1 MERIEPGKGP
11 ADEPARE
18 PAREPDWA
26 LYRTFLAVLREGS
39 LSGAARALG
48 LTQPTVGR
56 QVEALEQALGLA
68 LFTRSLHG
76 LAATEAATELRP
88 HAETLES
95 ASAALLRAASG
106 RGEDLRGT
114 VRVTASEVIG
124 GEVLP
129 SIIAALQEAH
139 PGLVIELVLSN
150 RVEDLLRRESDIA
163 VRMVAPTQGPL
174 VARRIGKVPLGLHA
188 HRDYLKRRGTPKT
201 LDELSEHL
209 LIGYDRET
217 AFTREVRARGV
228 PFNRGM
234 FSLRTDSD
242 LACLAAIRNACGI
255 GVCQV
260 PLAARAPVLTRV
272 LPSAFKWSLEIWI
285 AMHGD
290 LRGSRRCRVV
300 FDALAE
306 GLARYIGEQK

>member
-1 MERIEPGKGP
+1 M
-11 ADEPARE
+11 DEH
-18 PAREPDWA
+18 EPDWA

-39 LSGAARALG
+39 LSAAARALG

-76 LAATEAATELRP
+76 LAPTEAAAELRP
-88 HAETLES
+88 HAEALE
-95 ASAALLRAASG
+95 AGAAALLRAASG

-114 VRVTASEVIG
+114 VRVTASEIIG

-129 SIIAALQEAH
+129 PIIARLQETH
-139 PGLVIELVLSN
+139 PALVIELVLSN

-174 VARRIGKVPLGLHA
+174 VARRVGKVLLGLHA
-188 HRDYLKRRGTPKT
+188 HPDYLKRRGTPKN
-201 LDELSEHL
+201 LAEMSNYL

-217 AFTREVRARGV
+217 AFTRAVHARGV
-228 PFNRGM
+228 PFNRDM
-234 FSLRTDSD
+234 FSLRVDND
-242 LACLAAIRNACGI
+242 LAALAAIRNGCGI

-272 LPSAFKWSLEIWI
+272 LPAAFKFSLDVWI

-306 GLARYIGEQK
+306 GLAEYLGP

>member
-1 MERIEPGKGP
+1 MDKH
-11 ADEPARE
+11 
-18 PAREPDWA
+18 EPDWA

-39 LSGAARALG
+39 LSAAARALG

-76 LAATEAATELRP
+76 LAPTEAAAELRP
-88 HAETLES
+88 HAQALE
-95 ASAALLRAASG
+95 AGAAALLRAASG
-106 RGEDLRGT
+106 RGEELHGT
-114 VRVTASEVIG
+114 VRVTASEIIG

-129 SIIAALQEAH
+129 PIIAALQEAH
-139 PGLVIELVLSN
+139 PRLVIELVLSN
-150 RVEDLLRRESDIA
+150 RVEDLLLRESDIA

-174 VARRIGKVPLGLHA
+174 VARRIGKVLLGLHA

-201 LDELSEHL
+201 LEELSDHL

-228 PFNRGM
+228 PFSRDM
-234 FSLRTDSD
+234 FTLRMDND
-242 LACLAAIRNACGI
+242 LASLAAIRSACGI

-260 PLAARAPVLTRV
+260 PLAARVPVLTRV
-272 LPSAFKWSLEIWI
+272 LPAAFKFSLEVWI

-306 GLARYIGEQK
+306 GLAQYLAA

>member
-1 MERIEPGKGP
+1 MDRH
-11 ADEPARE
+11 
-18 PAREPDWA
+18 EPDWA

-39 LSGAARALG
+39 LSAAARALG

-76 LAATEAATELRP
+76 LAPTEAAAELQP
-88 HAETLES
+88 HAQALE
-95 ASAALLRAASG
+95 AGAAALLRAASG
-106 RGEDLRGT
+106 RGEELHGT
-114 VRVTASEVIG
+114 VRVTASEIIG

-129 SIIAALQEAH
+129 PIVAALQEAH
-139 PGLVIELVLSN
+139 PRLVLELVLSN
-150 RVEDLLRRESDIA
+150 RVEDLLLRESDIA

-174 VARRIGKVPLGLHA
+174 VARRIGKVLLGLHA
-188 HRDYLKRRGTPKT
+188 HRDYLRRRGTPKS
-201 LDELSEHL
+201 LQDLPDHL

-228 PFNRGM
+228 PFSRGM
-234 FSLRTDSD
+234 FTLRMDND
-242 LACLAAIRNACGI
+242 LASLAAIRNACGI

-272 LPSAFKWSLEIWI
+272 LPSAFKFSLDIWV

-300 FDALAE
+300 FDALAQ
-306 GLARYIGEQK
+306 GLTEYLRP